1 MADAIPTTAPTQQT
15 KVQSTVV
22 IQQPM
27 SQWQALKEAGWWSPM
42 DWTMLVVIGLV
53 WLTALYWK
61 VFGDPGA
68 LQLIAFLLITIIIM
82 LLWLIVLVLRGSL
95 FVLRTHAD
103 IATLPEASARIA
115 AAYLSGPKV

>member
-1 MADAIPTTAPTQQT
+1 MADAIPTPAGQQT
-15 KVQSTVV
+15 RVQSTVV

-53 WLTALYWK
+53 WLSGLYWK
-61 VFGDPGA
+61 IFGDPGA
-68 LQLIAFLLITIIIM
+68 LQFIALLLVTIILM
-82 LLWLIVLVLRGSL
+82 LLWIIVLILRGSL